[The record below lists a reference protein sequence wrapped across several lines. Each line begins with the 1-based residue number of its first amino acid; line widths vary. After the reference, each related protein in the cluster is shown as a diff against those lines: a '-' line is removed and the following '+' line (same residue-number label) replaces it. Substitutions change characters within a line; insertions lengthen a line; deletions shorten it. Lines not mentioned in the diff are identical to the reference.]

1 MKTQKQEN
9 QKTEEFEILSF
20 CHLRRA
26 QGGCAALRPLGK
38 SDFVQILWKNLFR
51 KVSVLDSV
59 LFYKIDLFLIFRHVF
74 FYK

>member
-1 MKTQKQEN
+1 MGAGRQEQARNACRVCLLARGANGMARGASTQLK
-9 QKTEEFEILSF
+9 
-20 CHLRRA
+20 
-26 QGGCAALRPLGK
+26 CAVPV
-38 SDFVQILWKNLFR
+38 FVQILWKNLFR

>member
-1 MKTQKQEN
+1 MGAGRQEQARN
-9 QKTEEFEILSF
+9 ACRFCFLARGANGLAPGAARVDLEIF
-20 CHLRRA
+20 A
-26 QGGCAALRPLGK
+26 E
-38 SDFVQILWKNLFR
+38 NLFR

>member
-1 MKTQKQEN
+1 L
-9 QKTEEFEILSF
+9 EIF
-20 CHLRRA
+20 A
-26 QGGCAALRPLGK
+26 E
-38 SDFVQILWKNLFR
+38 NLFR